1 MESKA
6 GSCPLGRRHPTQ
18 LSLAK
23 VHLKL
28 QTCNPTHSTSQSD
41 SHQWDS
47 DGYLV
52 LGSSVQLKKRHSSA
66 QGISHDQDKV
76 FLNLPN
82 PKEHPAAGP
91 KLSHWGED
99 KGNTTQSSP
108 LKKGRKLFS
117 LEENSHLCLRH
128 EKQHVNRGIV

>member
-6 GSCPLGRRHPTQ
+6 GSCPLEVRRPTQ
-18 LSLAK
+18 LFSAK

-52 LGSSVQLKKRHSSA
+52 LGSSVQLKKLHSSA
-66 QGISHDQDKV
+66 QGISHDQAKV

-82 PKEHPAAGP
+82 PKENPAAGP

-99 KGNTTQSSP
+99 DGDTTQSSP
-108 LKKGRKLFS
+108 FKKGRKLFS

-128 EKQHVNRGIV
+128 EKETAREP